1 MGENMKINDELILDI
16 LRFNNEG
23 DGVAKYNNFV
33 IFVKNALKGEKV
45 KAVITEIKDN
55 YAVGIAKE
63 VIEESKDRIN
73 PICPYYKFCGGCN
86 LLHMTNDLELE
97 FKKDLVKNVLKKI
110 SNVDINISDIKS
122 YNEIGYRNKISLKVK
137 DNKIGLY
144 QEKSNKLVTIDR
156 CLLVSERVNDIINKL
171 KDIVIDSNI
180 SEIVIREI
188 DEKIMVMFDKLNK
201 DISLDVD
208 SIYVGDEC
216 IFGSKYL
223 VKEINGYKFVVSPKS
238 FFQVNSL
245 TAENLYDKV
254 VSYINKNDRVLDLY
268 SGTGTISILM
278 SKNAKEVTGVE
289 VIQDAVKDAN
299 KNLELNNI
307 SNVNFICSK
316 VEDVIDRF
324 KNIDFIV
331 LDPPRGGSDKKSLR
345 TILSINPKN
354 IVYISCN
361 PITLARDYNT
371 LKNNYVIKEISLFNM
386 FPKTNHVE
394 TVMVLEKKDV

>member
-23 DGVAKYNNFV
+23 DGVAKYNDFV
-33 IFVKNALKGEKV
+33 IFVKNSLKGEKV
-45 KAVITEIKDN
+45 KAIITEINDN
-55 YAVGIAKE
+55 YAVANTKE
-63 VIEESKDRIN
+63 VIEESKYRID
-73 PICPYYKFCGGCN
+73 PVCPYYKYCGGCN
-86 LLHMTNDLELE
+86 LLHMTSNLELE

-110 SNVDINISDIKS
+110 SNVDIDISDIKS
-122 YNEIGYRNKISLKVK
+122 YNELGYRNKISLKVK

-144 QEKSNKLVTIDR
+144 QEKSNKLVTIDK
-156 CLLVSERVNDIINKL
+156 CLLVSDRVNDIINKL

-180 SEIVIREI
+180 SEIIIREI
-188 DEKIMVMFDKLNK
+188 DDKIMVIFDKLNK

-208 SIYVGDEC
+208 SIYLGDKC
-216 IFGSKYL
+216 IFGTKYL

-238 FFQVNSL
+238 FFQVNSV
-245 TAENLYDKV
+245 TASNLYDKV

-289 VIQDAVKDAN
+289 VIQDAVIDAN

-331 LDPPRGGSDKKSLR
+331 LDPPRGGSDKKTLR
-345 TILSINPKN
+345 TILSINPKK

-361 PITLARDYNT
+361 PITLARDYNI
-371 LKNNYVIKEISLFNM
+371 LKNNYDIKEVTLFDM
-386 FPKTNHVE
+386 FPRTNHVE
-394 TVMVLEKKDV
+394 TVMILEKKDV